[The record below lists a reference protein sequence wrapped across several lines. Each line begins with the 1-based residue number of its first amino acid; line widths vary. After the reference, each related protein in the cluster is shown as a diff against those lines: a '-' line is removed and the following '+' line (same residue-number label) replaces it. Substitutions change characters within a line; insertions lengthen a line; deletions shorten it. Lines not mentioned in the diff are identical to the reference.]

1 MVNTVSRRLGDP
13 VMAFVGMTHRR
24 FGKLISSYGYRLL
37 TRRLGDDEVLF
48 LNWGYEED
56 PPMGIPLEES
66 DEVDRYSIQLYHRTA
81 AQVDLRGKD
90 VLEVSCGHGGA
101 ASYVTRYM
109 SPSTYTG
116 LDLNPAGI
124 EFCQKRHTLP
134 GMKFV
139 HGDAENLPF
148 PDESF
153 DAVINVEAAHLYPH
167 FSQFL
172 AEVARVL
179 RPGGHFLYTDLRG
192 SDHVAEW
199 EADLAD
205 APLRKISQEAID
217 DEVLLGLEKNSVR
230 HKELIARHTPKPLR
244 GLARDLA
251 GVQGARLHQQVER
264 GDISYR
270 VYCFVKD

>member
-66 DEVDRYSIQLYHRTA
+66 DEIDRYSIQLYHRTA

-199 EADLAD
+199 EADLAE

-251 GVQGARLHQQVER
+251 GVQGARLHQQVSR